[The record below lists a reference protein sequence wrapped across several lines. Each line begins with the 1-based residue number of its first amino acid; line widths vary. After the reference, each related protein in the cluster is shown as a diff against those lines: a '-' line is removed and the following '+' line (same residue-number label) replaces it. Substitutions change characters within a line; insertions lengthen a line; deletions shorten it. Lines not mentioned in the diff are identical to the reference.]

1 MSQKSYRPLSLISAV
16 AMFAFLTSCTSSGA
30 ADPTSETTSSAESAL
45 TSASQSP
52 TVTSGA
58 AVTLPTDEPSVTTQ
72 TFEVTE
78 PTTETPPT
86 TNPWPDTLTPEQAA
100 DAQAAVDALMGYS
113 ALIDAAFADPGRDW
127 SEEIKKWAGD
137 PARTEFVNAIQGTAE
152 LGQYGTG
159 TVGVF
164 PTVTNVEGAVADIT
178 VCFDSTNV
186 GFFDKNGSSIKAP
199 DVPGSYLRHPA
210 QVEVARYASGAWLVT
225 TVIDDY
231 SKTC

>member
-1 MSQKSYRPLSLISAV
+1 MSQKSYRSFGVITAV
-16 AMFAFLTSCTSSGA
+16 AVFAFLAGCTISGA
-30 ADPTSETTSSAESAL
+30 ADPTSETTSSAESAP
-45 TSASQSP
+45 TPAPQSP
-52 TVTSGA
+52 SVTSESA
-58 AVTLPTDEPSVTTQ
+58 PTLATDEPSSPTS
-72 TFEVTE
+72 EVTDP
-78 PTTETPPT
+78 PTTEAPST
-86 TNPWPDTLTPEQAA
+86 TNPWPDTFTSEQAA

-113 ALIDAAFADPGRDW
+113 ALIDAAFAEPGKDW

-137 PARTEFVNAIQGTAE
+137 PARTEFVNAIRGTAE

-159 TVGVF
+159 TVGVY
-164 PTVTNVEGAVADIT
+164 PTVSNVEGAVADIA
-178 VCFDSTNV
+178 VCFDSTDV

-225 TVIDDY
+225 TVVDDY